1 MGETLTWWGY
11 RHESG
16 RVLVKR
22 FFGPDDLIDARA
34 SGFCR
39 AVMGPVEAE
48 TRAAAEQ
55 KILALLDRA
64 RA

>member
-22 FFGPDDLIDARA
+22 FFGPDDLIEARA
-34 SGFCR
+34 SIFCR
-39 AVMGPVEAE
+39 AAV
-48 TRAAAEQ
+48 AAEAAHVLE
-55 KILALLDRA
+55 IACAIWIEAA
-64 RA
+64 R